1 MTPDSPE
8 SLGGRYAGIHLPAD
22 LARWCGILQTWPITD
37 APQPPS
43 GFAERLQQFDAAASR
58 LSLLPADLL
67 CPVLADDLRLALGL
81 EFPKP
86 AERWR
91 AVAVSALEGAWRIA
105 EAQEKEA
112 ADFVALSRVLHDLGR
127 FQEAPWHDAMEIRQR
142 LVGLDDVNGEDHRSD
157 VASALERLTSLR
169 DDLERLALAK
179 RPGGR
184 PDHPRTFFAA
194 RLAESVAIGTGSAPQ
209 LFGRAGPW
217 RGLLHAAETL
227 AGFPMAPSGQGMDD
241 LMRRVAELPLWPAR
255 IDDLVHLHAVA
266 TTVPKMWRIA
276 DLPSAGLEILAL

>member
-1 MTPDSPE
+1 MPDSPE

-22 LARWCGILQTWPITD
+22 LARWCGIFQAWPIGD
-37 APQPPS
+37 ASQPPS

-58 LSLLPADLL
+58 LSLLSADLL
-67 CPVLADDLRLALGL
+67 CPVLADDLQLALGL

-112 ADFVALSRVLHDLGR
+112 ADFAALSRILPDLRR
-127 FQEAPWHDAMEIRQR
+127 FQEAPWRDAALLHQC
-142 LVGLDDVNGEDHRSD
+142 LVGLDDVKATDHGLG

-169 DDLERLALAK
+169 GDLESLAMAK

-209 LFGRAGPW
+209 LFGRTGPW
-217 RGLLHAAETL
+217 CGLLHAAETL

-241 LMRRVAELPLWPAR
+241 LMRRVAALPLWPER
-255 IDDLVHLHAVA
+255 IGELAQLHAMAPSVR
-266 TTVPKMWRIA
+266 KMWQTA
-276 DLPSAGLEILAL
+276 DLPSAGLEVLAP